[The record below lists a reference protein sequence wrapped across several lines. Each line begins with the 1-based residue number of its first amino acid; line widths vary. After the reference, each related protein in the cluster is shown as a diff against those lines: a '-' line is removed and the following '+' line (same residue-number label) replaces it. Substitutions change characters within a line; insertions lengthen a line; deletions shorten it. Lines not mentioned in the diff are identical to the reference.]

1 MDPSRGKK
9 SFLYVRMWHHPLLI
23 QRCVCSM
30 QNTYNRFWLRVTL
43 NLTLIARNFFW
54 PATGTS
60 VWALQ
65 STSLSPGLVLLLSK
79 LERLTA
85 QSCLVCLSHY
95 GEQRGRM
102 KHADT
107 KSHGKG
113 QGGQDGA
120 SLPTESD
127 SSHYS
132 MRCFFWAIEKLLT
145 RKRCQK
151 KIKGELRRINHREG
165 KNQRHPFTSLWS
177 ALFFHFL
184 SYFYLLLHWRLTL
197 RSPVTHTR
205 QTPSHSDTNSVQ
217 ELL

>member
-1 MDPSRGKK
+1 
-9 SFLYVRMWHHPLLI
+9 MWHHPLLI

-79 LERLTA
+79 LECLTV

-113 QGGQDGA
+113 QGRQDGA

-151 KIKGELRRINHREG
+151 KSKSRVKKNKSRGRE
-165 KNQRHPFTSLWS
+165 KSEASLSTLVECSIFFIFYFIFTFCYTGDWL
-177 ALFFHFL
+177 
-184 SYFYLLLHWRLTL
+184 
-197 RSPVTHTR
+197 
-205 QTPSHSDTNSVQ
+205 
-217 ELL
+217 